1 VVIYFVKDPRLLP
14 KYPLE
19 FDRGGLLTQPYLFQM
34 KQHPFIPLL
43 FAFLAFP
50 GSLIHGQEKTLD
62 LYYSG
67 DYRSVLEQTNALIE
81 SGDTAFNTFYLQ
93 ALSEAQL
100 GQNTKAIETIELAL
114 GSHPDDKRLLRMLA
128 GQLFEAGYF
137 VRAQLEYAA
146 LVLYD
151 SLDVSSWLKLAE
163 IASFR
168 QHNDQTI
175 HALNQVL
182 RIDSLNLTGLMK
194 MGDILNRHNNSGA
207 IVYYRKANRLYPD
220 NQKAAFALGNMY
232 IKAKEAWKTIPIC
245 EHMLSIDTTNIK
257 FSKLLGYAYYKQAD
271 PPLAVKYF
279 EYANQLGDSAAFTFK
294 FKGISHYLRVDF
306 SKAIE
311 SLRFA
316 KERDSLDAEIY
327 FFLGASLATTKE
339 KTEAMRLL
347 NKSLK
352 LMQPDPGITARIYSE
367 QGNIMRLEMQYEEAY
382 SLYEK
387 AYETDTTNVIALYF
401 MASILDNSMHK
412 SKEALVDYQRYID
425 ALDHVPEKKESS
437 QGVSIRII
445 VENRISALKE
455 EQFFLDGR

>member
-1 VVIYFVKDPRLLP
+1 MGLSQKGQSHLLP
-14 KYPLE
+14 
-19 FDRGGLLTQPYLFQM
+19 M
-34 KQHPFIPLL
+34 KRQHLFIPLL
-43 FAFLAFP
+43 LAFQAFP
-50 GSLIHGQEKTLD
+50 GLLHGQEKTLD

-67 DYRSVLEQTNALIE
+67 DYRSVLEQTSALIE

-100 GQNTKAIETIELAL
+100 GQSTKAIETIELAL

-128 GQLFEAGYF
+128 GQLFEVGYY
-137 VRAQLEYAA
+137 VRAQIEYAE
-146 LVLYD
+146 LVLND

-168 QHNDQTI
+168 QHNDQVI
-175 HALNQVL
+175 DALNQVL

-194 MGDILNRHNNSGA
+194 MGDLLNRHNNSGA
-207 IVYYRKANRLYPD
+207 IAYYRKANRLYPD
-220 NQKAAFALGNMY
+220 NQQAAFALGNMY

-279 EYANQLGDSAAFTFK
+279 EYANQLGDSTKFTLK
-294 FKGISHYLRVDF
+294 FKGISHYLRLDF

-316 KERDSLDAEIY
+316 KEKDSLDAEIY
-327 FFLGASLATTKE
+327 FFLGASMATTKE

-352 LMQPDPGITARIYSE
+352 LMQPDPGITARILSE
-367 QGNIMRLEMQYEEAY
+367 QGNIKRLEMQYEEAY

-387 AYETDTTNVIALYF
+387 AYETDTTNVAALYF

-437 QGVSIRII
+437 QGVSIRAI